1 MLFTMNLTIN
11 MKRYFF
17 LLVILFSLAGAAF
30 AQVYYCTG
38 DKVRVRNA
46 PSLKSGM
53 VHYYSY
59 YGSGGPVYL
68 YKGMRVRSEGVHR
81 NGFTKV
87 SCIDGNA
94 WCTTGWVASE
104 YLRGNQYSAPR
115 AKDYFHCTGD
125 KVRVRNAPSL
135 NSGMV
140 QYYNGAGAVYLYK
153 GMRVRNLGV
162 RRNGF
167 IKVSCY
173 DGSTWCTD
181 GWVSADYLR

>member
-1 MLFTMNLTIN
+1 

-17 LLVILFSLAGAAF
+17 LLVLLFSLAGAAF

-38 DKVRVRNA
+38 NRVRVRNA
-46 PSLKSGM
+46 PSLNSGM
-53 VHYYSY
+53 VQYYSY

-68 YKGMRVRSEGVHR
+68 NKGMRVRSEGVHR

-87 SCIDGNA
+87 SCIDGAA

-104 YLRGNQYSAPR
+104 YLRSNQRTTTVSQAY
-115 AKDYFHCTGD
+115 YQCTGD
-125 KVRVRNAPSL
+125 RVRVRTAPSL

-140 QYYNGAGAVYLYK
+140 QYYNGSGNVYLYK
-153 GMRVRNLGV
+153 GMWVRSQGIQ
-162 RRNGF
+162 RNGF

-173 DGSTWCTD
+173 DGAAWCTD